1 MKLSS
6 IFARSAAAR
15 SLLPLALAVLPLSL
29 AVNQALAQ
37 TANVTLYGVVDVGVQ
52 NVTGVKGG
60 SITQV
65 ASGIMEGSRW
75 GLRGTEDLGGGY
87 KATFV
92 LENRFEADTGSLSNR
107 TISGNQLP
115 DRFTAGLPPA
125 VQAALNG
132 AIGPSL
138 GVNLPGRFF
147 DRQAYVG
154 IITPFGA
161 VLVGRQ
167 YTPAF
172 EITNRFDAFAN
183 ATAAS
188 PGQLAGIPVGVD
200 IRESNS
206 VLYRIELNGFFGTGY
221 YAFGE
226 NSAGTKNGRLVGVNG
241 GYQSGQ
247 FGAGVGYNERT
258 NSAGQKSLNTLA
270 VGANYNAGFVNL
282 FGLYAAIKE
291 PNGSSAPELRAGLL
305 AGGVPATLID
315 SGILPRF
322 MQNAK
327 LYHVGAR
334 IPLGVSTITV
344 GYSRF
349 DDRRATNADS
359 ESYGVA
365 FTYPFSKRT
374 DVTMAVTKI
383 NNNANGQ
390 ALAGGNGFLG
400 GVTAFGGKDATSTQ
414 FSLRHRF

>member
-6 IFARSAAAR
+6 IFARSAA
-15 SLLPLALAVLPLSL
+15 ALAVLPLSL

-37 TANVTLYGVVDVGVQ
+37 TANVTLYGVVDAGVQ
-52 NVTGVKGG
+52 HITGVKGG
-60 SITQV
+60 SVTQV

-75 GLRGTEDLGGGY
+75 GLRGTEDMGNGM

-92 LENRFEADTGSLSNR
+92 LESRFEADTGALSNR

-115 DRFTAGLPPA
+115 DRFLAGLPPA

-132 AIGPSL
+132 AVGSQL
-138 GVNLPGRFF
+138 GVNLPGRLF

-154 IITPFGA
+154 LITPYGA

-183 ATAAS
+183 ASAAS
-188 PGQLAGIPVGVD
+188 PGQISGIPAGVD

-206 VLYRIELNGFFGTGY
+206 LLYRIELNGFFGTGY

-226 NSAGTKNGRLVGVNG
+226 NSTGTKNGRLVGVNG
-241 GYQSGQ
+241 GYQTAR
-247 FGAGVGYNERT
+247 FGVGAGYNERT

-270 VGANYNAGFVNL
+270 IGGNFNAGFVNL
-282 FGLYAAIKE
+282 FALYAAIKE

-322 MQNAK
+322 MQDAK

-334 IPLGVSTITV
+334 IPLGVSTITI

-359 ESYGVA
+359 ESYGAA
-365 FTYPFSKRT
+365 FTYPLSKRT
-374 DVTMAVTKI
+374 DVNLIVTQV
-383 NNNANGQ
+383 NNNANAQ

-400 GVTAFGGKDATSTQ
+400 GVTAFAGKDSTSYQ
-414 FSLRHRF
+414 FSLRHKF

>member
-1 MKLSS
+1 MQYSS
-6 IFARSAAAR
+6 TFARSAA
-15 SLLPLALAVLPLSL
+15 ALAVLPLSL
-29 AVNQALAQ
+29 AVTQSLAQ
-37 TANVTLYGVVDVGVQ
+37 TANVTLYGVVDAGVQ
-52 NVTGVKGG
+52 HVTGVKGG
-60 SITQV
+60 AITQV

-75 GLRGTEDLGGGY
+75 GIRGTEDMGNGM

-92 LENRFEADTGSLSNR
+92 LESRFEADTGALSNR

-138 GVNLPGRFF
+138 GVNLPGRLF
-147 DRQAYVG
+147 DRQAFVG
-154 IITPFGA
+154 LITPFGA

-188 PGQLAGIPVGVD
+188 PGQISGIPAGVD

-206 VLYRIELNGFFGTGY
+206 ILYRIELNGFFGTGY

-226 NSAGTKNGRLVGVNG
+226 NSSGTKNGRLVGING

-258 NSAGQKSLNTLA
+258 NSAGQKSLNTFA

-334 IPLGVSTITV
+334 IPLGVSTITI

-359 ESYGVA
+359 ESYGIA

-374 DVTMAVTKI
+374 DVTLAVTQV

-400 GVTAFGGKDATSTQ
+400 GVTAFGGKDSTSTQ
-414 FSLRHRF
+414 FSLRHKF